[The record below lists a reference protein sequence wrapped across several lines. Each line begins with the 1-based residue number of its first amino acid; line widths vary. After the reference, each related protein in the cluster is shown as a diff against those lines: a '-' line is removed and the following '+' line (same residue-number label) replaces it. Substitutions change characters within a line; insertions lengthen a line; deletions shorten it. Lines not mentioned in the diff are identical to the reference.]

1 MLVSFPAVD
10 WTAREQLVLT
20 ENDIWSFFVS
30 RCESSF
36 GAYRAVCLYSEGA
49 EKSGEV
55 LGNIF
60 VSAYAQGAEASL
72 LITHAGIVDV
82 GTARHKGM
90 RKSVLSR
97 GRA

>member
-20 ENDIWSFFVS
+20 EDDIWSFCVG

-49 EKSGEV
+49 EKSAEV

-72 LITHAGIVDV
+72 LITHAGIVGI

-90 RKSVLSR
+90 RKSVLTR